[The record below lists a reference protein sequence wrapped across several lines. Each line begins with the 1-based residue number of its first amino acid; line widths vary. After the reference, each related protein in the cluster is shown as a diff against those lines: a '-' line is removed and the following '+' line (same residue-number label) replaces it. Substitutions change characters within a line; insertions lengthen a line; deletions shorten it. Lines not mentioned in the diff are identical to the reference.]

1 MGLSVNKQEYV
12 WAEKFRPKT
21 VDDIILPKELKEKV
35 KKWIQD
41 EEIPNLL
48 LAGRTPGT
56 GKSSLCHVLI
66 NEIGADAMFVNSSL
80 ESNIDLLRNKI
91 AGFVSTTS
99 FDGNPKI
106 VVLDEADGLNPNSTQ
121 LALRAFIEEFSQQA
135 RFILTCNDK
144 SKVIEP
150 LRDRCIVVDFDEMY
164 QNNKEEL
171 LKDTARRTMSI
182 LDHENITYEK
192 SDLVWVLK
200 HFWPS
205 NRKIIGVIQESAALG
220 TLKIN
225 RDEVDQDSITD
236 TIIANIKTQDFKA
249 LRNNMQKMADP
260 SAIFRAIY
268 DAVETFE
275 QPLRPQVIVTVA
287 KWASYDSHV
296 RDRLINAVGCAVEV
310 MDIMKGQK

>member
-1 MGLSVNKQEYV
+1 MGLSINDKEYV
-12 WAEKFRPKT
+12 WMEKFRPKS
-21 VDDIILPKELKEKV
+21 VEDIVLPQELKQKIT
-35 KKWIQD
+35 KWIQD

-91 AGFVSTTS
+91 QGFVSTSS

-121 LALRAFIEEFSQQA
+121 PALRAFIEEFSKQA

-150 LRDRCIVVDFDEMY
+150 VRNRCIEIDFDEIY

-171 LKDTARRTMSI
+171 LKETAKRTIAI
-182 LDHENITYEK
+182 LKHEDIEFEK
-192 SDLVWVLK
+192 ADLVWVLK

-205 NRKIIGVIQESAALG
+205 NRKIIGVLQEASSLG
-220 TLKIN
+220 KLEVN
-225 RDEVDQDSITD
+225 RDDMDQDSLTMGVLED
-236 TIIANIKTQDFKA
+236 IKSQNFKGI
-249 LRNNMQKMADP
+249 RNKMQKMADP
-260 SAIFRAIY
+260 SSIFRVIY
-268 DAVETFE
+268 DSVDTFE
-275 QPLRPQVIVTVA
+275 QPLRPQIIVTVA

-296 RDRLINAVGCAVEV
+296 RDRLINSVGCAVEI
-310 MDIMKGQK
+310 MDILKGP